1 MASAPNHLGLIVL
14 WRHRYCHV
22 PRDLMTAS
30 EGPAPAWS
38 RVDVS
43 QADGDAR
50 ASTMRRSSPSRCSLQ
65 PQAGCVRAL
74 AAVSPAVV
82 ATVTDGDTV
91 RLADG
96 RRVRLVQ
103 IDTPELNTGECYSR
117 AARKALLRLVPER
130 SAVGLETDP
139 GLDQVDRYGG
149 VRRYLRRGGAN
160 VNIEARP
167 PGRGGA
173 VLLRRRP
180 GTLCGPAAGGGK
192 NREGRQARAL
202 GRVPG
207 HGAQSIPGGDYT
219 AEGRDAPSPSFRG
232 AAVTPRIRPCASRRI
247 RLDLDCAD
255 VPARGASRVVGTD
268 PHGFDG
274 DRDGVGCET

>member
-1 MASAPNHLGLIVL
+1 MKAMRPTLLLLLVFAALMA
-14 WRHRYCHV
+14 
-22 PRDLMTAS
+22 
-30 EGPAPAWS
+30 
-38 RVDVS
+38 VS
-43 QADGDAR
+43 G
-50 ASTMRRSSPSRCSLQ
+50 S
-65 PQAGCVRAL
+65 

-139 GLDQVDRYGG
+139 GLDQVDRYG
-149 VRRYLRRGGAN
+149 RLLRYLRRGGAN
-160 VNIEARP
+160 VNLALVRQGAAAPYFYGGDLGRYADRLLSAAKAAKAAR
-167 PGRGGA
+167 RGLWGA
-173 VLLRRRP
+173 CP
-180 GTLCGPAAGGGK
+180 GTVLDPY
-192 NREGRQARAL
+192 RAIETHAKDASPPRRL
-202 GRVPG
+202 APRSGCDPSYPTVC
-207 HGAQSIPGGDYT
+207 IPPY
-219 AEGRDAPSPSFRG
+219 PP
-232 AAVTPRIRPCASRRI
+232 
-247 RLDLDCAD
+247 DLDCAD
-255 VPARGASRVVGTD
+255 VPAKGFKVVGTD